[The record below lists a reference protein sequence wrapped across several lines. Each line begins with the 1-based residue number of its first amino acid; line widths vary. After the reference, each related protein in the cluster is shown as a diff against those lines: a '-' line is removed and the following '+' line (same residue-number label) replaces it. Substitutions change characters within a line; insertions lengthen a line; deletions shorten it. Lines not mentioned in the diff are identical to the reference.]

1 MISIVEK
8 WGGREV
14 KRKVGDEGEG
24 RGWKQSV
31 SMSKV
36 VKNIYWKL
44 SDNSRK
50 KFKKEQKFQIFF
62 LQFLINF
69 FFKNWQIK

>member
-8 WGGREV
+8 WEGREA
-14 KRKVGDEGEG
+14 KRKVGDDEGEG

-31 SMSKV
+31 SMFKV

-44 SDNSRK
+44 SDKSRK
-50 KFKKEQKFQIFF
+50 KFK
-62 LQFLINF
+62 
-69 FFKNWQIK
+69 